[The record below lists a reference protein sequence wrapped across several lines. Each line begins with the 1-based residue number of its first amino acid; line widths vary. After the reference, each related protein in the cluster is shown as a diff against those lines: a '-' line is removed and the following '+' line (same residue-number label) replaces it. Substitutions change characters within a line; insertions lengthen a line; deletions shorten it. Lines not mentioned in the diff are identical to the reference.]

1 MKNSQRI
8 CSAEGCNSPVRCV
21 GLCSLHYGKLK
32 VQRKLKPCAC
42 GCGEQ
47 TSYTYKWGHH
57 TKLFTSEEQSRR
69 ASKGDQGAVRRGTG
83 SPNSYVKLHGRHEHR
98 VVMEEHLGRALGSD
112 EIIHHKDRN
121 KKNNS
126 IKNLELTNRPDHMRE
141 HLPEMLFTR
150 KFM

>member
-1 MKNSQRI
+1 MKNSQHI
-8 CSAEGCNSPVRCV
+8 CSVEGCNSPVRCV
-21 GLCSLHYGKLK
+21 DLCSLHYGHLK

-57 TKLFTSEEQSRR
+57 TRLFSGEEQSRR
-69 ASKGDQGAVRRGTG
+69 ANKGDIGATRRGTG
-83 SPNSYVKLHGRHEHR
+83 KPSSYVKLHGRHEHR
-98 VVMEEHLGRALGSD
+98 VVMEEHLGRILRSD
-112 EIIHHKDRN
+112 EIVHHDDRN

-126 IKNLELTNRPDHMRE
+126 IENLELTTRSDHIRE
-141 HLPEMLFTR
+141 HLPEMIFAR